1 MTITCYQIDD
11 HSHLESL
18 APEAVVSACQ
28 QSNACVWLDIQ
39 APTPDELARWLDQLG
54 IQGLARRICLEA
66 QDRPGFYPLK
76 QEICLVIPVLNDA
89 EEVSKQDYLTIVC
102 QENLL
107 LTIHSQPVMNQ
118 EDITELQASDEWLPE
133 RSIAGLVSAIMIELS
148 LRCIEHTTNLR
159 DSILTIEERM
169 DRQPDTVKA
178 EEILDKRSELLA
190 LGSMVSDQLPVL
202 QALHSVDKPFLQ
214 FHASQTYMN
223 CALVNLQAAAAS
235 MNWLD
240 GRVSALRSGFEMHA
254 QDNTNRRLNMLTI
267 LSAVFNP
274 ATLLAGIWGMNFVN
288 MPELQYRFAYP
299 IALSLMALI
308 GVFMV
313 LFFRRGGWF
322 D

>member
-11 HSHLESL
+11 CSQLQSL
-18 APEAVVSACQ
+18 APEEAVSVCQ
-28 QSNACVWLDIQ
+28 QKDACAWLDIE
-39 APTPDELARWLDQLG
+39 APTSDELAGWLDQLS
-54 IQGLARRICLEA
+54 IQGLIRRICLEA
-66 QDRPGFYPLK
+66 RTRPGFYPLK
-76 QEICLVIPVLNDA
+76 QEVCLVIPVLNNPED
-89 EEVSKQDYLTIVC
+89 VSTQDYLVIVC
-102 QENLL
+102 HENLL
-107 LTIHSQPVMNQ
+107 LTVHGESVMNQ
-118 EDITELQASDEWLPE
+118 EDIAELQATDDWLPE

-148 LRCIEHTTNLR
+148 LRGIEHTTNLHG
-159 DSILTIEERM
+159 SILTLEERM
-169 DRQPDTVKA
+169 DRQPETVKA
-178 EEILDKRSELLA
+178 EEILDKRSELLER
-190 LGSMVSDQLPVL
+190 GSMISDQLPVL
-202 QALHSVDKPFLQ
+202 QALHGMDRPFFQ
-214 FHASQTYMN
+214 FNESQTYMN

-240 GRVSALRSGFEMHA
+240 GRVSGLRSGFEMHA

-274 ATLLAGIWGMNFVN
+274 ATLLAGIWGMNFAH
-288 MPELQYRFAYP
+288 MPELQYKFAYP